1 MKKYLVA
8 ALILAIPLYPKFP
21 FLRIAGSQVAL
32 RLEDILIALTL
43 TFFIPDFIL
52 NLRKIFNDNIARA
65 ILIYLG
71 VGLISLLSAV
81 FVTQTVIAKIGF
93 LHWARRVEYMSLFFI
108 GLLSIKKEADLNFV
122 VKLFPIIVVY
132 DFIFGVGQKYLNWP
146 IITTQN
152 YEYAKGIALRYVP
165 GAHIPGTFAGHYD
178 LAAFLILSLPLILAF
193 GLSTKKTLQNL
204 YGIKPIVTK
213 IFMFTIFGLGLWL
226 LVNAAS
232 RISIVSY
239 LIGAVTTAFVMR
251 KYRYIPVLLFVS
263 IAFIGFSSNL
273 MDRYVRIFRVAIE
286 EVSATEIADPQST
299 PTPEPIYEDRSTSIR
314 LNVEWPRAIRALKKN
329 PLLGTGYSSITL
341 ATDNDYL
348 RAMGETGILGFVAM
362 LLVFGQILYVP
373 LRHFPFRR
381 RSVSDIYA
389 LAILA
394 VMPGLF
400 LLMIFIDILEAS
412 KFATVFWLM
421 VGMLS
426 ATTYENY
433 QKTIK

>member
-8 ALILAIPLYPKFP
+8 ALILTIPLYPKFP
-21 FLRIAGSQVAL
+21 FLRIPESQVAL

-43 TFFIPDFIL
+43 TFFIPDFIR
-52 NLRKIFNDNIARA
+52 NLKNLFNDNIASA

-71 VGLISLLSAV
+71 IGLISLLSAV
-81 FVTQTVIAKIGF
+81 FVTQTVVPKIGF
-93 LHWARRVEYMSLFFI
+93 LHWARRVEYMSLFFV
-108 GLLSIKKEADLNFV
+108 GLSAVKNQKRLEFFI
-122 VKLFPIIVVY
+122 KLFPFIILY
-132 DFIFGVGQKYLNWP
+132 NFIFGFGQKYLNWP

-152 YEYAKGIALRYVP
+152 YEYAKGIALHYVP

-193 GLSTKKTLQNL
+193 GLSPKKTLKKFFGVEPL
-204 YGIKPIVTK
+204 VAKAV
-213 IFMFTIFGLGLWL
+213 MFTIFGLGLWL

-239 LIGAVTTAFVMR
+239 LIGAVTTALVMR

-273 MDRYVRIFRVAIE
+273 IDRYVRIFRVAID
-286 EVSATEIADPQST
+286 EVAASEIANPQPT

-348 RAMGETGILGFVAM
+348 RALGETGILGFGAIGFVFANIIY
-362 LLVFGQILYVP
+362 LLLKN
-373 LRHFPFRR
+373 FPFRR
-381 RSVSDIYA
+381 RSASDVYA

-394 VMPGLF
+394 SIPGLF
-400 LLMIFIDILEAS
+400 LLMFFIDILEAS
-412 KFATVFWLM
+412 KFATIFWLM
-421 VGMLS
+421 MGMLS
-426 ATTYENY
+426 ATTYEDY
-433 QKTIK
+433 QKTIR

>member
-93 LHWARRVEYMSLFFI
+93 LHWARRVEYMSLFFV

>member
-93 LHWARRVEYMSLFFI
+93 LHWARRVEYMSLFFV

-273 MDRYVRIFRVAIE
+273 IDRYVRIFRVAIE